1 MSTPTIEGRLRA
13 RLACLREHL
22 GHVFEGHEESVLY
35 SFDISESF
43 DVLESAHGIG
53 RRLSDVWRHR
63 AYLLATRSWHT
74 GRERVAGTNG
84 SEARWRIDGARWKDH
99 KPAGGVSFNN
109 MIVTLDAGEL
119 DALREQMSG
128 DAGEIA
134 AGIERRL
141 RARGSIGPEHLPYR
155 LTIAEG
161 LALVDAGAEKLVA
174 DTAAEIVEILEACPV
189 PSKLHKAILAREGLV
204 NRWPWPRHGHRPGAV
219 LCALVALA
227 DSLPAE
233 EHLPGTWPGEVA
245 PLDVARWVAPV
256 VKKHNQSP
264 ERLKELEEY
273 RLIGMPEELEES
285 QLILEMAQA
294 SHAQFVNETR
304 WVSCVAVVFAAL
316 QDVERGQ
323 KRQALAIDAGQYH
336 HEFLVAWRDLPK
348 DRESHKYPTNAGRIE
363 LFSPGKSVQLA
374 LDLGA
379 YTISEAL
386 ISALRQHRKW
396 EGLRHWA
403 AIQRLLSVEGG
414 RAGWV
419 RWTLD
424 DHLNALGVSPKERT
438 RAAVRANAARQ
449 VEAFT
454 KLELAAYNKNGT
466 LRERRP
472 LLIVGAK
479 YDRLHGSEWE
489 LDGMEL
495 QINPLLYSGVRE
507 ENGRLGSN
515 WHPAPTELARVDH
528 VRHPYAL
535 FLALVLPI
543 RWRLALGDGKDHIT
557 LSGESALRLAGIKHQ
572 KHDPK
577 KAWDAL
583 DRNLEELRRIG
594 GLGRWEW
601 DANDTPRSIKGR
613 LHLWPAP
620 WILDRTHHEVRP
632 LELPPG
638 PSVLTGAELKAWRK
652 SRNFTQAQAADHL
665 GVHRTTIARAEIAAA
680 ESLPPALADKLR
692 QARVAALL

>member
-1 MSTPTIEGRLRA
+1 MSSPDLETRLRA
-13 RLACLREHL
+13 RLARLRDHL
-22 GHVFEGHEESVLY
+22 GRELEGRGGEVLY
-35 SFDISESF
+35 SFESPPNSFAKPHELPRAFLRTIGDIGGVSER
-43 DVLESAHGIG
+43 A
-53 RRLSDVWRHR
+53 R
-63 AYLLATRSWHT
+63 AYKLATRAWHT
-74 GRERVAGTNG
+74 GMSREAGVNG
-84 SEARWRIDGARWKDH
+84 NEARWRIDGARWKDH
-99 KPAGGVSFNN
+99 KPAAGLSFDNL
-109 MIVTLDAGEL
+109 IVTLDAEEM
-119 DALREQMSG
+119 ATIREQMNG
-128 DAGEIA
+128 DAGKIA
-134 AGIERRL
+134 GEMERQL
-141 RARGSIGPEHLPYR
+141 KARGSIAPDLLPYH
-155 LTIAEG
+155 LTVAEG

-174 DTAAEIVEILEACPV
+174 ETSAEIVELINECPA
-189 PSKLHKAILAREGLV
+189 PAKIHHKAILAREGLV

-219 LCALVALA
+219 LCALEALSL
-227 DSLPAE
+227 SLPPNE
-233 EHLPGTWPGEVA
+233 TLPGTWPGEVA
-245 PLDVARWVAPV
+245 PLDVAQWIAPV
-256 VKKHNQSP
+256 VKKHNQAP
-264 ERLKELEEY
+264 ED
-273 RLIGMPEELEES
+273 PEELEES
-285 QLILEMAQA
+285 QLVLEMAQA
-294 SHAQFVNETR
+294 SHSQFVSETR
-304 WVSCVAVVFAAL
+304 WVSCVAVIFAAL

-323 KRQALAIDAGQYH
+323 KRQAVAIDAGQYH
-336 HEFLVAWRDLPK
+336 HEFLVSWRDLPK
-348 DRESHKYPTNAGRIE
+348 DGKEREYPTNAEKIE
-363 LFSPGKSVQLA
+363 LFAPGKSVQLL

-379 YTISEAL
+379 YTISEAM
-386 ISALRQHRKW
+386 ITALRQHRKW

-419 RWTLD
+419 RWTLN

-454 KLELAAYNKNGT
+454 KLELAAYDKNGT

-507 ENGRLGSN
+507 ENGKLGSN

-535 FLALVLPI
+535 FLGLVLPI
-543 RWRLALGDGKDHIT
+543 RWRLALQDGKDHVT
-557 LSGESALRLAGIKHQ
+557 LSGENALRLAGIKYQ

-577 KAWDAL
+577 KAWEAL
-583 DRNLEELRRIG
+583 ERDLVELSRIG

-601 DANDTPRSIKGR
+601 DAADTPRSIKGR

-652 SRNFTQAQAADHL
+652 GRKLTQAQAAERL
-665 GVHRTTIARAEIAAA
+665 GVHRTTIARAEIAAV

-692 QARVAALL
+692 HARVAALL